1 MEFKHTSVLFE
12 ACMEGLA
19 IKPDGIY
26 VDGTLGGG
34 GHSSGICARLSAEG
48 TLIGIDRDT
57 DALQAAEARLRD
69 YPCHKIFVQ
78 SNYAQIKEVLEDLNI
93 EKIDG
98 ALLDLGVSS
107 FQLDNPERGFSY
119 MQEAPLDMR
128 MNQSDGFT
136 AYDVVNSY
144 DAEGLRDIIT
154 RYGEERWASRIADFI
169 VKARKDKPIETTTEL
184 VDIIKAAIP
193 ASARRDGPHPA
204 KRTFQAIRIEVNDEL
219 GQLEKAIDAFCD
231 VLAPGGRLCVIT
243 FHSLEDRIVKEIIA
257 RRVHPCTCPKE
268 FPVCVCGKKPDI
280 SKKSGKPILP
290 TPEEIERNPRAR
302 SAKLRIC
309 EKLGQAAR

>member
-1 MEFKHTSVLFE
+1 MERLAHIPVMLE
-12 ACMEGLA
+12 ECMEGLNL
-19 IKPDGIY
+19 KDNGIY
-26 VDGTLGGG
+26 FDGTLGGG
-34 GHSSGICARLSAEG
+34 GHSYEILRRTSAGRLVATDLDTESIARAKEKLAEFEGRFAIAHDNYKNFKYVLKENGIEAVD
-48 TLIGIDRDT
+48 GI
-57 DALQAAEARLRD
+57 
-69 YPCHKIFVQ
+69 
-78 SNYAQIKEVLEDLNI
+78 
-93 EKIDG
+93 
-98 ALLDLGVSS
+98 LLDFGVSS
-107 FQLDNPERGFSY
+107 FQLDDKSRGFSY
-119 MQEAPLDMR
+119 NADCALDMR